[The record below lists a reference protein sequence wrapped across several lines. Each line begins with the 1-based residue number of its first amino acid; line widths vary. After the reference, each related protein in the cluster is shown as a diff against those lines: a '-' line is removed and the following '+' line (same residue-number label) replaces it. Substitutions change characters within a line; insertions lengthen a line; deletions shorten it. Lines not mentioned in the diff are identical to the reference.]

1 MITHGTGPALMLSS
15 VIFAAAAGGAQAQG
29 VIVNDPQHIGVSRQ
43 TLGITRDILDNNRD
57 TLKVVNDILQAVKGD
72 RRMEA
77 QGSFA
82 QAALGG
88 GFSMAQAPN
97 LGSMLTGGQMSFG
110 GLSGDSVKLASTLI
124 NGLMLVKSLSGMM
137 GSQSGSSDKVYGNA
151 VSTAAAVTGLIAATQ
166 GATQSRVGQYQ
177 QAGGQ
182 IGQAKDI
189 KGAID
194 QNTQIQLQN
203 GLLLNE
209 VIGQQ
214 NGILATLQAQRMQ
227 ELTSD
232 SEMSKMLGF
241 DRSRSGFIGG
251 VPAPTTPTTPQQP
264 PTTTTIAGGNTLV
277 RALGN

>member
-1 MITHGTGPALMLSS
+1 MIINSRKLRPIVITCLTTLTASGAL
-15 VIFAAAAGGAQAQG
+15 AQG

-57 TLKVVNDILQAVKGD
+57 TLKTVNDILQAVKGD
-72 RRMEA
+72 RRMES

-97 LGSMLTGGQMSFG
+97 LGSMLTGGQFSFG
-110 GLSGDSVKLASTLI
+110 GLSGDTIKMASTLI

-182 IGQAKDI
+182 IGQARDI

-194 QNTQIQLQN
+194 QNTQVQIQN

-241 DRSRSGFIGG
+241 DRNRSGFIGG
-251 VPAPTTPTTPQQP
+251 APAPTTPTSPQQP
-264 PTTTTIAGGNTLV
+264 ATTTTIAGGNTLV
-277 RALGN
+277 RTLGN

>member
-1 MITHGTGPALMLSS
+1 
-15 VIFAAAAGGAQAQG
+15 
-29 VIVNDPQHIGVSRQ
+29 
-43 TLGITRDILDNNRD
+43 
-57 TLKVVNDILQAVKGD
+57 
-72 RRMEA
+72 
-77 QGSFA
+77 
-82 QAALGG
+82 
-88 GFSMAQAPN
+88 
-97 LGSMLTGGQMSFG
+97 
-110 GLSGDSVKLASTLI
+110 
-124 NGLMLVKSLSGMM
+124 VKSLSGMA

-194 QNTQIQLQN
+194 QNTQVQLQN

-232 SEMSKMLGF
+232 SEMAKMLGF
-241 DRSRSGFIGG
+241 DRAKSGFIGA
-251 VPAPTTPTTPQQP
+251 APGSQSPQQP
-264 PTTTTIAGGNTLV
+264 TAPNTAPTTIAGGNTLV
-277 RALGN
+277 RVLGN

>member
-1 MITHGTGPALMLSS
+1 MIMHGTRQVLTLSGI
-15 VIFAAAAGGAQAQG
+15 IFAAAAGGAHAQG

-194 QNTQIQLQN
+194 QNTQVQLQN

-251 VPAPTTPTTPQQP
+251 VAAPTTPTMPQQP
-264 PTTTTIAGGNTLV
+264 STTTTIAGGNTLV
-277 RALGN
+277 RTLGN

>member
-1 MITHGTGPALMLSS
+1 MIHNSRKLRPIVITCLTTLTASGAL
-15 VIFAAAAGGAQAQG
+15 AQG

-43 TLGITRDILDNNRD
+43 TLTITRDILDNNRD
-57 TLKVVNDILQAVKGD
+57 TLKTVNDILQAVKGD
-72 RRMEA
+72 RRMES

-97 LGSMLTGGQMSFG
+97 LGSMLTGGQFSFG
-110 GLSGDSVKLASTLI
+110 GLSGDTVKLASTLI

-232 SEMSKMLGF
+232 SEMSKMLAF
-241 DRSRSGFIGG
+241 DRARSGFIGG
-251 VPAPTTPTTPQQP
+251 APAPTTPTSPQQP
-264 PTTTTIAGGNTLV
+264 SMTTNVAGGNTLV
-277 RALGN
+277 RTLGN

>member
-1 MITHGTGPALMLSS
+1 MSMNRTLRGLTLSVSLFALS
-15 VIFAAAAGGAQAQG
+15 AGGAMAQG

-43 TLGITRDILDNNRD
+43 TLAVTRDILDNNRD
-57 TLKVVNDILQAVKGD
+57 ALRTVNDILQAVKGD
-72 RRMEA
+72 RRTEA

-97 LGSMLTGGQMSFG
+97 LGSMLSGGQFSFG
-110 GLSGDSVKLASTLI
+110 GLSGDSIKLASTLI
-124 NGLMLVKSLSGMM
+124 NGLMLVKSLSGMA

-232 SEMSKMLGF
+232 SEMAKMLGF
-241 DRSRSGFIGG
+241 DRKRSGFVGG
-251 VPAPTTPTTPQQP
+251 AGSPSPMTPQQQ
-264 PTTTTIAGGNTLV
+264 PTSPTTIAGGNTLV
-277 RALGN
+277 RVLGN